1 MKETMVIITENI
13 MTIKNI
19 MTIMVIIA
27 NRDVTS
33 LDGQPGGPNLSVSRK
48 VATQWGGSNAYLL
61 DTFFKRRPGVNKD
74 AGFRQETTSCP

>member
-33 LDGQPGGPNLSVSRK
+33 LDGQPGGPN
-48 VATQWGGSNAYLL
+48 
-61 DTFFKRRPGVNKD
+61 
-74 AGFRQETTSCP
+74 

>member
-1 MKETMVIITENI
+1 MRLALVIIMKETMVIITENI

-33 LDGQPGGPNLSVSRK
+33 LDGQPGGPN
-48 VATQWGGSNAYLL
+48 
-61 DTFFKRRPGVNKD
+61 
-74 AGFRQETTSCP
+74 

>member
-1 MKETMVIITENI
+1 

-33 LDGQPGGPNLSVSRK
+33 LDGQPGGPNWK
-48 VATQWGGSNAYLL
+48 VATQWGGSNAYIL

-74 AGFRQETTSCP
+74 AWYRQETTSCP